1 MYLPSRVQKNPA
13 IGRLVSVVSSRAASN
28 GSFTPFTYTLRVS
41 LHGFWNATYFPSGES
56 CAPAISGLPKM
67 ISRSM
72 IGGSPAVEDFLS
84 LPVCAASDEAA
95 SARHNKPLSIFFIR
109 LVSSLHADDMDRT

>member
-41 LHGFWNATYFPSGES
+41 FHGFWNATYFPSGES
-56 CAPAISGLPKM
+56 SAPAISGLPK
-67 ISRSM
+67 ISSRSM
-72 IGGSPAVEDFLS
+72 IGGRPAVEFLLS
-84 LPVCAASDEAA
+84 LLVCAASDEAA
-95 SARHNKPLSIFFIR
+95 SARHSRSWNSFFIR
-109 LVSSLHADDMDRT
+109 LISSLHGDDGDQI